1 MDEPSEN
8 TMGTQKPPKIPL
20 TKGWRR
26 HVRSAM
32 LHVISLAQY
41 ATAYTHGWA
50 ANSVNTCIRLK
61 AELERANQ
69 EITLLHEETRI
80 KDART
85 VRINPY
91 RRPHYPPTERL
102 AILELKAARK
112 LVARTNGRRLPR
124 DDSHNCI
131 VDATCR

>member
-1 MDEPSEN
+1 
-8 TMGTQKPPKIPL
+8 MGTQKPPKIPL
-20 TKGWRR
+20 PKGWRR
-26 HVRSAM
+26 HVRSDM

-50 ANSVNTCIRLK
+50 ANSVNTRIRLK

-80 KDART
+80 KDARM
-85 VRINPY
+85 VRINPH

-102 AILELKAARK
+102 AILELKAARGWSIEQTAG
-112 LVARTNGRRLPR
+112 VFHVTT
-124 DDSHNCI
+124 
-131 VDATCR
+131 ATIAS

>member
-1 MDEPSEN
+1 
-8 TMGTQKPPKIPL
+8 MGTQKPPKIPL
-20 TKGWRR
+20 PKGWRR

-50 ANSVNTCIRLK
+50 ANSVNTRIRLK

-80 KDART
+80 KDARMLPT
-85 VRINPY
+85 RYNLSINLKTAKALGITIP
-91 RRPHYPPTERL
+91 RS
-102 AILELKAARK
+102 ILLRAKRVIE
-112 LVARTNGRRLPR
+112 
-124 DDSHNCI
+124 
-131 VDATCR
+131 